1 MGVTRREVVGG
12 VIAGMSLPVLQGML
26 GVEPTVLANDG
37 EWVKTVK
44 PTDLADGGFQR
55 VEGQPIFLARQANE
69 IYALNNKC
77 THKACAVN
85 PLRRKKGVMQCPC
98 HNAEYDIQGNVTKGP
113 AEKPLAR
120 HALRLNADGIIEV
133 SAKRLDDVA
142 DKSGVLEVK

>member
-26 GVEPTVLANDG
+26 GREPAAFANDAD
-37 EWVKTVK
+37 WVKTVK
-44 PTDLADGGFQR
+44 PADLADGSFQR
-55 VEGQPIFLARQANE
+55 VEGQPIFLARQGNE

-85 PLRRKKGVMQCPC
+85 PLRRKKGTMQCPC

-113 AEKPLAR
+113 AEKPLNR
-120 HALRLNADGIIEV
+120 HALRLNADGVIEV
-133 SAKRLDDVA
+133 SVKRLDDVA